1 MTHSPD
7 SPPSLRGLDVEAHL
21 SDPSLKQRFVTPMF
35 DLIAPRYDAFTRLFS
50 FGLDGTWKEELLRD
64 AVAGAPPEAVV
75 LDLACGTGDLA
86 FALASR
92 IAGARVTGVDAS
104 PRMIDEANERRAVA
118 SGPEGRV
125 AFRVGDMSRLDGIA
139 DASVDVVTAG
149 YGFRNVPD
157 PRQALAEVARV
168 LAPGGRL
175 LTLDFYRPA
184 NSLWRPLFLGY
195 LLAAGNLVGWLWH
208 REPVVY
214 GYIAHSIAHW
224 LSWRDFSRALEEAGL
239 SVERV
244 RVKLL
249 GGMAVHVARK
259 R

>member
-50 FGLDGTWKEELLRD
+50 FGLDRTWKEELLRD

-104 PRMIDEANERRAVA
+104 PRMI
-118 SGPEGRV
+118 EGSPIFCLR
-125 AFRVGDMSRLDGIA
+125 IA
-139 DASVDVVTAG
+139 
-149 YGFRNVPD
+149 
-157 PRQALAEVARV
+157 L
-168 LAPGGRL
+168 
-175 LTLDFYRPA
+175 
-184 NSLWRPLFLGY
+184 
-195 LLAAGNLVGWLWH
+195 
-208 REPVVY
+208 
-214 GYIAHSIAHW
+214 
-224 LSWRDFSRALEEAGL
+224 
-239 SVERV
+239 
-244 RVKLL
+244 
-249 GGMAVHVARK
+249 
-259 R
+259 